1 MNRFYQKK
9 FGLIRRSII
18 QEAHNNISHIT
29 TCLIYFFHSEKLDS
43 FIHHAIIITH
53 QTTTITK
60 DNTSIAV
67 TRILL
72 SHHISLGKAFKG
84 LTLVVLA
91 DDHSS
96 DISIQSHIKG
106 TTVFSS
112 IPQHHWDGS
121 QTHLV
126 WVRSAIFQVQQSVQ
140 EYDCHVESRTQYC
153 FHVQLLRTG
162 SQHVNHCIT
171 VHSLYHSSHTHDE
184 FAILR
189 QGGSQ
194 HHHEKTVHVCNEQS
208 SRFGPVHGV
217 VHQTG
222 GSQHQSAHVK
232 NQERQGGVFFDNDWQ
247 STTQHQFSS
256 LYHDEQFQ
264 FVGDWDGLLHLQ
276 QFFQSDSNQ
285 SQQLHQK
292 FIGQAS
298 ASAHKQEDIF
308 SMVSFPNLPS
318 SQVEEHFSG
327 YNLANSFIFCWITL
341 GLVEL

>member
-18 QEAHNNISHIT
+18 QDAHNNISHIT

-72 SHHISLGKAFKG
+72 SHHISLGNAFKG

-121 QTHLV
+121 QTHFV
-126 WVRSAIFQVQQSVQ
+126 WVSSAIFQVQQSVQ
-140 EYDCHVESRTQYC
+140 EYDCHVESRTQYF
-153 FHVQLLRTG
+153 FHVQLFGAGL
-162 SQHVNHCIT
+162 QHSAIPHVDHLENHSWQFHDQSGKTLQI
-171 VHSLYHSSHTHDE
+171 SLQHHTWLGSSHRHD
-184 FAILR
+184 
-189 QGGSQ
+189 Q
-194 HHHEKTVHVCNEQS
+194 
-208 SRFGPVHGV
+208 
-217 VHQTG
+217 
-222 GSQHQSAHVK
+222 
-232 NQERQGGVFFDNDWQ
+232 
-247 STTQHQFSS
+247 
-256 LYHDEQFQ
+256 
-264 FVGDWDGLLHLQ
+264 
-276 QFFQSDSNQ
+276 
-285 SQQLHQK
+285 
-292 FIGQAS
+292 
-298 ASAHKQEDIF
+298 
-308 SMVSFPNLPS
+308 
-318 SQVEEHFSG
+318 
-327 YNLANSFIFCWITL
+327 
-341 GLVEL
+341 